1 MILVLLLWAL
11 TVIALAW
18 GAYEAFY
25 VVIWHGRIWNAR
37 HADARRTEEQRSN
50 ITAQRYNNFHTNFA
64 LFVFGEVH

>member
-50 ITAQRYNNFHTNFA
+50 ITAQRYTNFQTNFA
-64 LFVFGEVH
+64 L